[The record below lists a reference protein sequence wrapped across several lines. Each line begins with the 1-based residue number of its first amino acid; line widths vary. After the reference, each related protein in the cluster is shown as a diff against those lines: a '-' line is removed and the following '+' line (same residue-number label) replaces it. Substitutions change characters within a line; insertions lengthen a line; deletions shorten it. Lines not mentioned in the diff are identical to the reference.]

1 MRKNVEISKE
11 RVLTV
16 RTLENGGWF
25 RLGDRILDTNYIST
39 GFRIMKH
46 SFRLINYRLSILFD
60 QDWPLTAF
68 IWYNWLL
75 TTQISAISAKVLVSF
90 SKLACEMIAGS
101 VHFWLSWDIRCK
113 IEDVFAYSLISVR
126 SFLLCWWQVGFW
138 FCPVLCELKSFKGLI
153 SLETRADAWLS
164 HHFYFFPRV
173 SFGCT
178 LSNGLRCC
186 IVILL
191 KNLFELRVLGLLLI
205 SLLFPLHSETEV
217 VGCFFDELLLV

>member
-1 MRKNVEISKE
+1 
-11 RVLTV
+11 
-16 RTLENGGWF
+16 
-25 RLGDRILDTNYIST
+25 
-39 GFRIMKH
+39 MKH

-75 TTQISAISAKVLVSF
+75 TTQISAISAKVLLVSF

-153 SLETRADAWLS
+153 SLERRADAWLS

-173 SFGCT
+173 SFRCT
-178 LSNGLRCC
+178 LSYGLRCC
-186 IVILL
+186 IVVLL

-205 SLLFPLHSETEV
+205 FLLFPLHNETEV
-217 VGCFFDELLLV
+217 IGCFFDELLLV